1 MSFLALAK
9 QAEAQLRAA
18 NGTAPSDTIDA
29 VNALSSRPPG
39 AVASSATGGAGVATY
54 QAALHDFWR
63 LVALGPAV
71 DRETAIAAAA
81 KVTRFI
87 DVVGEP
93 AATELRH
100 RWEAEW
106 YRETGRCPRCGERG
120 ERHT

>member
-18 NGTAPSDTIDA
+18 NGTAPSDAIDA
-29 VNALSSRPPG
+29 VDAVNSRPPG
-39 AVASSATGGAGVATY
+39 VVPSSASGLAGVAMY

-63 LVALGPAV
+63 LVALGPGV
-71 DRETAIAAAA
+71 ERETAIGAAA
-81 KVTRFI
+81 KVTRLI

-93 AATELRH
+93 AATDLRH
-100 RWEAEW
+100 RAEAEW

>member
-1 MSFLALAK
+1 MSFLELAK

-18 NGTAPSDTIDA
+18 NGAAPNDALDA
-29 VNALSSRPPG
+29 VNAVSSRTPG
-39 AVASSATGGAGVATY
+39 LVPSSASGLEGLAMY
-54 QAALHDFWR
+54 QAALHDLWR
-63 LVALGPAV
+63 LVASGQAV
-71 DRETAIAAAA
+71 DRETAIDAAA

-106 YRETGRCPRCGERG
+106 YRQTGRCPRCGDSG